1 MSTFTYEAL
10 KYRLKN
16 PTVDG
21 NLKLLDDG
29 AVLKIG
35 NDDDLQLTHS
45 GSAGTITNN
54 PGDLTI
60 DVASNLEFDAGGGIF
75 SFKDDGTEVYRITNS
90 SGDISLKSLTS
101 DKDISIQGNDG
112 GSVVS
117 AVTFDMSDAGTAVFN
132 HDIRI
137 ANDGQIG
144 SASDADAIT
153 IASSGAVTFSQ
164 AVTFSSA
171 ITLSGGISGNVS
183 VSNLDLD
190 GATDI
195 GAALVDAD
203 LMLVDDGADGTNR
216 KATMSRMKTYILE
229 SVYPV
234 GSIFTSTS
242 STNPGTSLGFGTW
255 EAFGE
260 GRVLVG
266 KASSGTFAT
275 GGATGGAETH
285 TLTISEMPAHD
296 HPRGTSGFSDDFGGG
311 GTQGYLGGDQSR
323 DTGVGAD
330 LRATTQGGGS
340 AHNILQPYIVVYMW
354 KRTS

>member
-21 NLKLLDDG
+21 NLELLDDG

-54 PGDLTI
+54 PGDLTL
-60 DVASNLEFDAGGGIF
+60 DVAGDIVLDAGGSDIRLSASGTQFGILN
-75 SFKDDGTEVYRITNS
+75 GTS
-90 SGDISLKSLTS
+90 SNFNISSTVS
-101 DKDISIQGNDG
+101 DKDIIFQGNDDG
-112 GSVVS
+112 TTIT
-117 AVTFDMSDAGTAVFN
+117 ALTLDMSDAGTAVFN